1 MGKKLYVG
9 NMNYDTTEDS
19 LRSMFSNYGEVV
31 SVNVVADKYTGR
43 SRGFAFVEMDTDE
56 TAKAAI
62 ESANGQELDGRAL
75 KVAEAREQKPRH
87 DRHDR

>member
-43 SRGFAFVEMDTDE
+43 SRGFAFVEMDTDDS
-56 TAKAAI
+56 AKAAI

-87 DRHDR
+87 NRNDR

>member
-43 SRGFAFVEMDTDE
+43 SRGFAFVEMDTDDS
-56 TAKAAI
+56 AKAAI

-87 DRHDR
+87 DRYDR